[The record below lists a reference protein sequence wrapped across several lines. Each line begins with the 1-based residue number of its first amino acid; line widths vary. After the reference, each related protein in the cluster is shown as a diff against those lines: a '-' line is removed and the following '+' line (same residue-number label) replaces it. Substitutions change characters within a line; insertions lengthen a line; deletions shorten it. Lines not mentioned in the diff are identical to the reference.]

1 MAIVELRFSILDPP
15 SSVVSPACVA
25 IMKIAYG
32 ELIGGVSGDMFV
44 AALLDLGLSL
54 RRLKSELRKIP
65 TLKFELSATTKT
77 VHSIRATQFRVICE
91 RKEAPRS
98 WKHIRDLIER
108 SKLDSQIKKMAI
120 DIFTGL
126 AAAEAKIHGIAT
138 EKVHFHEV
146 GATDSIVDITGA
158 AIGIC
163 ELGIQSFHFSPI
175 PLGSGIT
182 RSRHG
187 PLPVPGPAT
196 LELLQGLPV
205 FGVDLQSET
214 VTPTGAAI
222 VRALGK
228 TFGPQPAMTI
238 ERTGYGT
245 GQKEFPTRP
254 NLFRLTLGDDGSA
267 GDHEQMLVIETNIDD
282 MNPQLY
288 DHVMDRLFEAGAR
301 DVFLSS
307 IQMKKNRPA
316 TLLTVICEP
325 SGGQGLAKII
335 FQETSTIGIRSY
347 PVSRMILK
355 RKSKKVKTRFGEVTV
370 KIIEQPDGRKRTTPE
385 YDDLKRIA
393 AAHKLPIKQL
403 HDEVMRI
410 VDK

>member
-1 MAIVELRFSILDPP
+1 MR
-15 SSVVSPACVA
+15 
-25 IMKIAYG
+25 IAYG
-32 ELIGGVSGDMFV
+32 DLIGGVSGDMFV
-44 AALLDLGLSL
+44 AALLDLGVSL
-54 RRLKSELRKIP
+54 NKLKSELRKIP
-65 TLKFELSATTKT
+65 TLKFELKAAQKT

-98 WKHIRDLIER
+98 WKQIRDLIER
-108 SKLDSQIKKMAI
+108 SKLDSQIKKIAT
-120 DIFTGL
+120 DIFARL
-126 AAAEAKIHGIAT
+126 AEAEAKIHGVAI

-146 GATDSIVDITGA
+146 GATDSIVDIAAA

-163 ELGIQSFHFSPI
+163 ELGINSIHFSRI
-175 PLGSGIT
+175 PLGRGIT
-182 RSRHG
+182 RSMHG
-187 PLPVPGPAT
+187 TLPVPGPAT
-196 LELLQGLPV
+196 LELVKGLPV
-205 FGVDLQSET
+205 FGVDMESET

-222 VRALGK
+222 VRTLGK
-228 TFGPQPAMTI
+228 TFGDQPSMTI
-238 ERTGYGT
+238 EKIGYGT
-245 GQKEFPTRP
+245 GQKEFPKHP
-254 NLFRLTLGDDGSA
+254 NLFRLILGNADSA
-267 GDHEQMLVIETNIDD
+267 PEQEQMLVIETNIDD

-316 TLLTVICEP
+316 TLLTIICEP
-325 SGGQGLAKII
+325 SGGQALAKII

-355 RKSKKVKTRFGEVTV
+355 RESKKVKTRFGEVTI
-370 KIIEQPDGRKRTTPE
+370 KIVEQPDGSKRATPE

-393 AAHKLPIKQL
+393 AANKLPIKQL

-410 VDK
+410 VAK